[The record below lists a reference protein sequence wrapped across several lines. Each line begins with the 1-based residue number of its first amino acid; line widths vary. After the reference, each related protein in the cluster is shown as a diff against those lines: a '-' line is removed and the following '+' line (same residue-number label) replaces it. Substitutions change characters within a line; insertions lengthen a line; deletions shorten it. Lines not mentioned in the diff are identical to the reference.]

1 MRTGLVVLVL
11 VIAAIIAG
19 CITLSPEIVM
29 PKTRI
34 AVTGPP
40 DVNDCFFRVND
51 SAHSED
57 TGSSPLIRVTGYISN
72 TCSQPM
78 DDLFIRGMFYGSN
91 GREFA
96 ATETYIGHL
105 GFNEVAAFNL
115 SIDTPYSGPYT
126 YRLQPLIR
134 EQKKLF

>member
-78 DDLFIRGMFYGSN
+78 DDLFIRGMFYGSD

-105 GFNEVAAFNL
+105 GHGGITAFNL
-115 SIDTPYSGPYT
+115 SIDTPYSGPFT

>member
-11 VIAAIIAG
+11 VVAVIIAG
-19 CITLSPEIVM
+19 CVTLSPEIVM
-29 PKTRI
+29 PKTRV
-34 AVTGPP
+34 AMTESP
-40 DVNDCFFRVND
+40 DLNVCFYRVND

-78 DDLFIRGMFYGSN
+78 DDLVIRGMFYGLD

-96 ATETYIGHL
+96 ASETYIGHL
-105 GFNEVAAFNL
+105 GYGGITAFNL
-115 SIDTPYSGPYT
+115 SIDTPYSGPFT
-126 YRLQPLIR
+126 YRLQPLILER
-134 EQKKLF
+134 KKLF